1 MKERRN
7 WKSLCRRLYRKAL
20 ADCFLV
26 VHEGRDAPFH
36 TRYGKSYA
44 VTAKGRNRV
53 TGIPEEYTS
62 VMVFER
68 DELWR
73 CYFELVK
80 LFFCGTDT
88 IVSVAERAGMPKF
101 EFSSDQEFMLKAE
114 VMALI

>member
-1 MKERRN
+1 MKECRN
-7 WKSLCRRLYRKAL
+7 WKSLCHRLYQKVL

-26 VHEGRDAPFH
+26 VHECKVAPFR

-44 VTAKGRNRV
+44 VTAKGRDRV

-68 DELWR
+68 DEIWR
-73 CYFELVK
+73 CYFDLVK
-80 LFFCGTDT
+80 MFFYGTDT